1 MHAQAETPPA
11 TVIDSGQTQP
21 RFFRPFG
28 DAAPERRC
36 ATCRHAIG
44 WDSVHVYCQRARIVP
59 VYACGRWERE
69 PGCD

>member
-1 MHAQAETPPA
+1 MHDAPEIGMTAELETA
-11 TVIDSGQTQP
+11 NAQP

-28 DAAPERRC
+28 DAASERRC
-36 ATCRHAIG
+36 ASCRHAIG

-59 VYACGRWERE
+59 VYACGCWERE

>member
-1 MHAQAETPPA
+1 MLDNVARSRVAA
-11 TVIDSGQTQP
+11 CDAAGAQP

-28 DAAPERRC
+28 DSGPERRC
-36 ATCRHAIG
+36 ATCRYAIG